1 MSVFFTSDLHIG
13 HEFVAKLRGFN
24 TVEDHDRHL
33 ADKWDRVVNPNGD
46 RGDQVWVLGDISAGG
61 SRAQTAAL
69 AWIMQRPGRKHLI
82 VGNLVSEYFEVERGQ
97 TWWWK
102 VGSSDD
108 GLTSRDI
115 PLPATLLTDGVV
127 TRP

>member
-1 MSVFFTSDLHIG
+1 MNEQLPGTKLKTVGAVNRLQPRVTRAYAYGRAENPDAHPHPYEVGVVILDANG
-13 HEFVAKLRGFN
+13 VAWQR
-24 TVEDHDRHL
+24 
-33 ADKWDRVVNPNGD
+33 
-46 RGDQVWVLGDISAGG
+46 DID
-61 SRAQTAAL
+61 
-69 AWIMQRPGRKHLI
+69 
-82 VGNLVSEYFEVERGQ
+82 NLVSEYFEVERGQ